1 MDTEKAAALFAE
13 LWEYLKSL
21 NDRSLQIQTNNA
33 RAAVRYLAAAE
44 SAEEQEEIIRTY
56 FRILFPSRGGL
67 SDVVLWDNDF
77 QTRIALNEP
86 LHRIQKELRKIM
98 ESSSDAPVKTV
109 PTNEDFIRKTASSG

>member
-21 NDRSLQIQTNNA
+21 NDRSLQIQTDNA

-44 SAEEQEEIIRTY
+44 SAEEQEAIIRTY

-67 SDVVLWDNDF
+67 SDVVLWDNDI

-86 LHRIQKELRKIM
+86 LHRIRKELRRIVD
-98 ESSSDAPVKTV
+98 S
-109 PTNEDFIRKTASSG
+109 